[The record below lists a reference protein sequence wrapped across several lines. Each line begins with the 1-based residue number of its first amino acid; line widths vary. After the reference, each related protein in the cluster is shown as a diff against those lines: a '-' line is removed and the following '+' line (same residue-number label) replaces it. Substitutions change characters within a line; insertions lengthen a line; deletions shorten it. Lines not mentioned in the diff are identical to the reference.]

1 MTDETARAVATA
13 AKALSDAGLICEE
26 RRPPHVERGN
36 EMWLKLFSRASVVQL
51 RKVYTGR
58 EREGGSFVSWR
69 LATADDNPPP
79 ALDVYIADWMERDRL
94 REELVEWMQTT
105 PIIVAPVGATPAYA
119 HDTLKVNVN
128 GVTMGTFQ
136 SVQLRAN
143 IQRFRPACRHGAGG
157 TNEMTG
163 CRSEFRLWDGLL
175 RRRWYWR
182 LRKSWRGHFSA
193 ILICAICIICVICGW
208 ESIME
213 PVLQFWLFS
222 SSDFIAIVLLV
233 IAAKTIRIVPQA
245 TVMLVERLGK
255 FDKVASSGLNILV
268 PFLDKPRA
276 VYWTNTR
283 PGVTSIDLREQYI
296 DLPPQPVITRD
307 NVTIHVDSVVYW
319 QITDPVKAVYEMNDL
334 VGGIVQLTITGMRAV
349 MGDMDLDHT
358 LSQRDQ
364 INSKLR
370 LILDE
375 ATDKWG
381 VKVTRVDV
389 KNINPPEDVR
399 ITMEKQMTAE
409 RNRRA
414 LVLQAE
420 GDRQAAITR
429 AEGEKQAAVTRA
441 EGEKQSAI
449 LAAEGAAQAR
459 LRNAEAE
466 SEAINRIAQAIPG
479 GDPGQYLITTR
490 YIDSLRD
497 MTRTSNSKVIFMPVE
512 TSAMLSSVGAIKE
525 VLSQTGER
533 DDKEQLPPPRPREL
547 PR

>member
-1 MTDETARAVATA
+1 MDVVAT
-13 AKALSDAGLICEE
+13 
-26 RRPPHVERGN
+26 
-36 EMWLKLFSRASVVQL
+36 LFAFL
-51 RKVYTGR
+51 FFG
-58 EREGGSFVSWR
+58 F
-69 LATADDNPPP
+69 
-79 ALDVYIADWMERDRL
+79 
-94 REELVEWMQTT
+94 LV
-105 PIIVAPVGATPAYA
+105 
-119 HDTLKVNVN
+119 
-128 GVTMGTFQ
+128 
-136 SVQLRAN
+136 
-143 IQRFRPACRHGAGG
+143 
-157 TNEMTG
+157 
-163 CRSEFRLWDGLL
+163 
-175 RRRWYWR
+175 
-182 LRKSWRGHFSA
+182 
-193 ILICAICIICVICGW
+193 
-208 ESIME
+208 
-213 PVLQFWLFS
+213 
-222 SSDFIAIVLLV
+222 IVLLV

-255 FDKVASSGLNILV
+255 FDKVASSGLNILI
-268 PFLDKPRA
+268 PFFDKPRA

-283 PGVTSIDLREQYI
+283 PGLTSIDLREQYI

-319 QITDPVKAVYEMNDL
+319 QITDPIKAVYEMNDL

-349 MGDMDLDHT
+349 MGEMDLDHT
-358 LSQRDQ
+358 LSSRDA

-449 LAAEGAAQAR
+449 LQAEGAAQAR
-459 LRNAEAE
+459 LRAAEAE
-466 SEAINRIAQAIPG
+466 SEALTRITQAIG
-479 GDPGQYLITTR
+479 DGDPANYLVTTR

-497 MTRTSNSKVIFMPVE
+497 MTRSNNSKVIFMPVE
-512 TSAMLSSVGAIKE
+512 TTSMLSSIGAIKE
-525 VLSQTGER
+525 VLTQTGEKSNE
-533 DDKEQLPPPRPREL
+533 DNPPPPPRPRQL
-547 PR
+547 PN

>member
-1 MTDETARAVATA
+1 MEV
-13 AKALSDAGLICEE
+13 
-26 RRPPHVERGN
+26 
-36 EMWLKLFSRASVVQL
+36 
-51 RKVYTGR
+51 
-58 EREGGSFVSWR
+58 
-69 LATADDNPPP
+69 LATFTAFIFF
-79 ALDVYIADWMERDRL
+79 A
-94 REELVEWMQTT
+94 
-105 PIIVAPVGATPAYA
+105 
-119 HDTLKVNVN
+119 
-128 GVTMGTFQ
+128 
-136 SVQLRAN
+136 
-143 IQRFRPACRHGAGG
+143 
-157 TNEMTG
+157 
-163 CRSEFRLWDGLL
+163 
-175 RRRWYWR
+175 
-182 LRKSWRGHFSA
+182 
-193 ILICAICIICVICGW
+193 
-208 ESIME
+208 
-213 PVLQFWLFS
+213 
-222 SSDFIAIVLLV
+222 FIAIVLLV

-245 TVMLVERLGK
+245 TVMLVERLGR

-268 PFLDKPRA
+268 PFLDRPRA

-283 PGVTSIDLREQYI
+283 PGLTSIDLREQYI

-370 LILDE
+370 IILDE

-449 LAAEGAAQAR
+449 LQAEGAAAAR

-466 SEAINRIAQAIPG
+466 SEAITRIAQAIG
-479 GDPGQYLITTR
+479 EGDPAHYLITTR
-490 YIDSLRD
+490 YIESLRD
-497 MTRTSNSKVIFMPVE
+497 MTRTNNSKVIFMPVE
-512 TSAMLSSVGAIKE
+512 TSSMLSSIGAIKE
-525 VLSQTGER
+525 VLSQTGETGGE
-533 DDKEQLPPPRPREL
+533 DKPSPPRPRQL
-547 PR
+547 PT

>member
-1 MTDETARAVATA
+1 MDPV
-13 AKALSDAGLICEE
+13 
-26 RRPPHVERGN
+26 
-36 EMWLKLFSRASVVQL
+36 ASV
-51 RKVYTGR
+51 
-58 EREGGSFVSWR
+58 
-69 LATADDNPPP
+69 
-79 ALDVYIADWMERDRL
+79 
-94 REELVEWMQTT
+94 
-105 PIIVAPVGATPAYA
+105 
-119 HDTLKVNVN
+119 
-128 GVTMGTFQ
+128 
-136 SVQLRAN
+136 
-143 IQRFRPACRHGAGG
+143 
-157 TNEMTG
+157 
-163 CRSEFRLWDGLL
+163 LL
-175 RRRWYWR
+175 
-182 LRKSWRGHFSA
+182 F
-193 ILICAICIICVICGW
+193 
-208 ESIME
+208 
-213 PVLQFWLFS
+213 LFFG
-222 SSDFIAIVLLV
+222 FIGIVLLV
-233 IAAKTIRIVPQA
+233 VAVKTIRIVPQA

-283 PGVTSIDLREQYI
+283 PGLVSIDLREQYI

-370 LILDE
+370 IILDE
-375 ATDKWG
+375 ATDQWG

-466 SEAINRIAQAIPG
+466 AEAIVRVADAMHEHGNPA
-479 GDPGQYLITTR
+479 QYLITTR
-490 YIDSLRD
+490 YIESLRD
-497 MTRTSNSKVIFMPVE
+497 MTRTNNSKVIFMPVE
-512 TSAMLSSVGAIKE
+512 TSSMLSSVGAIKE
-525 VLSQTGER
+525 VFSQAGQDSGE
-533 DDKEQLPPPRPREL
+533 QQNPPPPPPRPREL